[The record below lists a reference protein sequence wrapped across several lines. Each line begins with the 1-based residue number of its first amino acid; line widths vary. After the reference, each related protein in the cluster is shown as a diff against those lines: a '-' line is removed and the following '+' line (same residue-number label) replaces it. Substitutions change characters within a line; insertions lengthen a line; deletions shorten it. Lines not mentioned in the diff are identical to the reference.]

1 MGRPINP
8 SKIGQGAGKIRCTAY
23 RFAGESEATSPAAY
37 ITKQVSTSKFTV
49 TDGTTTETLV
59 LSDLAQGAL
68 TVGTFIVEGVLDD
81 STRVQVTKLRN
92 RTVQYDG
99 ATNAKYTLG
108 GTDKADHSTS
118 ASLVSIEIQ

>member
-8 SKIGQGAGKIRCTAY
+8 SKIGQGTGKIRCTAY
-23 RFAGESEATSPAAY
+23 RFTGASEATAPAAY

-68 TVGTFIVEGVLDD
+68 TAGTFIVEGVLDD

-118 ASLVSIEIQ
+118 DSLVSIEIQ